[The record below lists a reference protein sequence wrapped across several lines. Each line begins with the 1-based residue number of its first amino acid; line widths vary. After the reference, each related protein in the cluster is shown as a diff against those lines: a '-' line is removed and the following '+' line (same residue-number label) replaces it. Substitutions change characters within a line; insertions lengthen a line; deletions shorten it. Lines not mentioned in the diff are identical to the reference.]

1 MLNTLF
7 ARFGRT
13 EEPAAGRRRETRRAA
28 AGGKVEIDGRAYP
41 VANWSYSGFLAGA
54 YAGDR
59 KAGDRV
65 DITFT
70 VETGGGQ
77 TLAFACEA
85 MMVRVDPE
93 GQKLVGAFVDMD
105 PATRTKLA
113 RYFDL

>member
-7 ARFGRT
+7 ARFTRT
-13 EEPAAGRRRETRRAA
+13 GEPEADRRRETRNATP
-28 AGGKVEIDGRAYP
+28 GGTVEIDGRAYP
-41 VANWSYSGFLAGA
+41 IVNWSYSGFLAES

-70 VETGGGQ
+70 VEPGDGRAF
-77 TLAFACEA
+77 AFACKA

-93 GQKLVGAFVDMD
+93 ARKLVGAFVEMD
-105 PATRTKLA
+105 AATRAKLS
-113 RYFDL
+113 RYFD